1 LNLRSNTPVYN
12 NLSDHSFSVE
22 EKDWV
27 VEQIDS
33 GEINASCIADRYSI
47 SASTV
52 RSWFDRKRKRNL
64 QEDSGCPFAVNQNQF
79 EILKENLKV
88 AKKSLPVEKNGRRGQ
103 VPVQEVG
110 QMMNNA
116 AKASDN
122 EENRDHPYVV
132 LSEKTQ
138 NRLKKKITGLFVI

>member
-1 LNLRSNTPVYN
+1 M
-12 NLSDHSFSVE
+12 E

-33 GEINASCIADRYSI
+33 GEINASCIADLYSI

-64 QEDSGCPFAVNQNQF
+64 QEDSGRPLAVNQNQF
-79 EILKENLKV
+79 EILKENWKFV
-88 AKKSLPVEKNGRRGQ
+88 KKSLPVEKNGRRGQ

-116 AKASDN
+116 VKASDN

-138 NRLKKKITGLFVI
+138 NRLKNKLQVFFCDLIITQMTDYFYFQIG

>member
-1 LNLRSNTPVYN
+1 
-12 NLSDHSFSVE
+12 
-22 EKDWV
+22 
-27 VEQIDS
+27 
-33 GEINASCIADRYSI
+33 
-47 SASTV
+47 
-52 RSWFDRKRKRNL
+52 
-64 QEDSGCPFAVNQNQF
+64 
-79 EILKENLKV
+79 LKENWKF

-116 AKASDN
+116 VKASDN